1 MTRML
6 INCKLLI
13 TKMEDWSQQLSEII
27 NVLNDELTIY
37 QLISAGLQQSAYPL
51 ITERGKLN
59 FSN

>member
-13 TKMEDWSQQLSEII
+13 TKMEGLSQQLSEII
-27 NVLNDELTIY
+27 NDLNDKGIIY
-37 QLISAGLQQSAYPL
+37 QLINDGLQQSAYPL
-51 ITERGKLN
+51 ITERGKLD